1 MIRQSIM
8 AAMVLIVALTVAF
21 LPGLVQAASIAEVC
35 KALDLKEKNVM
46 FGSVLSSKV
55 LEGGG
60 KQVVAI
66 TTYLT
71 GKNERATAV
80 NVRLDIFRVTGK
92 KLEPVWS
99 RDYGEEY
106 AGNVGRGELEL
117 IDLDMDG
124 LNDIIVT
131 FDRQDNPLVEQ
142 RLGEVILLDHEGFHV
157 AWKGI
162 MMFDATRDARTTPQE
177 RRDRFVRKVNMPRTM
192 KTRGD
197 TLFLDKKVTH
207 IAGERLPTPRETVET
222 WPLRSAMGER

>member
-8 AAMVLIVALTVAF
+8 AAMVLIVALTTAF

-35 KALDLKEKNVM
+35 KALDLKEKDVM

-99 RDYGEEY
+99 RDYGREY
-106 AGNVGRGELEL
+106 AGNVGRGELVDQTAL
-117 IDLDMDG
+117 TDALASGHLGGAGLDVTVPEPLPSDDPLWALPNVIITPHNSGSTDG
-124 LNDIIVT
+124 TARRAAQMFLTNLESWTAETSLVT
-131 FDRQDNPLVEQ
+131 
-142 RLGEVILLDHEGFHV
+142 EV
-157 AWKGI
+157 
-162 MMFDATRDARTTPQE
+162 TR
-177 RRDRFVRKVNMPRTM
+177 
-192 KTRGD
+192 
-197 TLFLDKKVTH
+197 
-207 IAGERLPTPRETVET
+207 
-222 WPLRSAMGER
+222 